1 VFPGKQIGIVP
12 AGAPQGLVVMNYTY
26 YLLRAVLT
34 MSQTFRAGMRRWIM
48 TSNELFHQLQLQIWS
63 ITWNRYLTE
72 ELFSGRWWGSLI
84 FLLALYALWVK
95 LLDKSRALEIIL
107 FGSFV
112 AVQAVMVDIAG
123 YSMGLWQHNIRLL
136 PVVPGVFPIDFT
148 VVPILLMLAHQ
159 YGSTWSKYLAW
170 SAIASLVFSFII
182 SPAFQYFD
190 IKAYY
195 NWHFAYFVVLMM
207 AVAVTSRLTIE
218 LLVKTVQIH
227 STTSAKFTGFSPRPQ
242 PAAKPL
248 PDQAENEKKP
258 AADKAENP
266 HK

>member
-1 VFPGKQIGIVP
+1 
-12 AGAPQGLVVMNYTY
+12 MN
-26 YLLRAVLT
+26 A
-34 MSQTFRAGMRRWIM
+34 
-48 TSNELFHQLQLQIWS
+48 NELFHQLQLQIWD

-72 ELFSGRWWGSLI
+72 ELFSPRWWGVLI
-84 FLLALYALWVK
+84 FLLAIYALWLK
-95 LLDKSRALEIIL
+95 LLDKSRVLEIVL

-123 YSMGLWQHNIRLL
+123 FSMGLWQHNIRLL

-159 YGSTWSKYLAW
+159 YGSTWSRYLTW
-170 SAIASLVFSFII
+170 SALAALLFSFGI

-207 AVAVTSRLTIE
+207 VVAVISRLTIQ
-218 LLVKTVQIH
+218 LAVTTVQTHARHI
-227 STTSAKFTGFSPRPQ
+227 SPAPGFSPLPQ

-248 PDQAENEKKP
+248 PDDDDKP
-258 AADKAENP
+258 PDTRQ
-266 HK
+266 